1 MDEFKNSESSG
12 IKLPWRKTHKT
23 IRIRPS
29 EISVWAGINGHGKS
43 IALSHICIE
52 AVSQGEVVCIA
63 SMEMKPRKLGRKM
76 YQQIIGHDQPNPSE
90 ADHAKRFLSERIW
103 LFEAFGTAKATRIIE
118 VFSYARKRYG
128 ITHFIVDSLAKC
140 GFAEDD
146 YAGQKDFVDRLME
159 FTREHNVHVHLVVH
173 VRKKEDEHKIPGKLD
188 IKGTGAITDMV
199 DNVFIWW
206 RNKLKEDAATNGKIN
221 KTDTDAVLNVVKQ
234 RETGEEPLFG
244 LYFHRGSCQ
253 FLDGPDDG
261 PKNYL
266 N

>member
-1 MDEFKNSESSG
+1 
-12 IKLPWRKTHKT
+12 
-23 IRIRPS
+23 
-29 EISVWAGINGHGKS
+29 
-43 IALSHICIE
+43 
-52 AVSQGEVVCIA
+52 
-63 SMEMKPRKLGRKM
+63 M
-76 YQQIIGHDQPNPSE
+76 YQQIIGHDQPILSE
-90 ADHAKRFLSERIW
+90 SEHAKRYLSERIW

-128 ITHFIVDSLAKC
+128 ITHFIVDSVAKC

-146 YAGQKDFVDRLME
+146 YSGQKGFVDRLME

-206 RNKLKEDAATNGKIN
+206 SNKLKEDAATNGKIN
-221 KTDTDAVLNVVKQ
+221 KTDNDAVLNVVKQ
-234 RETGEEPLFG
+234 RETGEEPLLG
-244 LYFHRGSCQ
+244 LYFHGGSCQ
-253 FLDGPDDG
+253 FLDGPDDE